1 MTISNPD
8 PKTVRIVM
16 VVLASAAALA
26 VARALRRTRPRPEL
40 VIPEPM
46 DPNDSRG
53 HEAATTASQDGTG
66 VAGVLDRATA
76 AGYTAVFEAEPGA
89 ELRCGTCDVVSGATT
104 FERPWQSRL
113 EGASD
118 PDDMAQVSGLVCP
131 ACGALGTFVSL
142 FGPGAETDAAD
153 VMVALPRP
161 LGDLPI
167 VIR

>member
-1 MTISNPD
+1 MTISNHD
-8 PKTVRIVM
+8 TKMVRIM
-16 VVLASAAALA
+16 TMLLACTAALTA
-26 VARALRRTRPRPEL
+26 ARARRRSRPRPEH

-46 DPNDSRG
+46 DSNDSRG
-53 HEAATTASQDGTG
+53 RHAATTGSEDGTG

-76 AGYTAVFEAEPGA
+76 AGYTAEFDAEPGA
-89 ELRCGTCDVVSGATT
+89 ELRCGTCDVVSGAAT
-104 FERPWQSRL
+104 FERPWQNRL

-167 VIR
+167 VTR